1 MKLTTIKK
9 ETIMGEE
16 LYSRLQKLGFSQYES
31 KAYITLLQHSPATGY
46 EASKRSS
53 VPRSMI
59 YEVLGK
65 LIDKGA
71 AYLVP
76 SDPVKYAPVPAKEM
90 LTRIEKDFSETIHYL
105 ETTLQSLES
114 KPSMDVIVHIDGHE
128 QVIQEMRHIMKE
140 AKRELWLS
148 VWEPQVPLVKQ
159 AAEDAVSRGIP
170 VFSIVFGAENE
181 TLGHTF
187 HHNYMPPE
195 VVQER
200 IGGRLTIA
208 ARDGEEVVIANFTD
222 ETMPRAVKT
231 KNPALVLVAAEYIR
245 HDIMIE
251 EITRE
256 FGADKL
262 DVLWRSRPDLYQVVT
277 GKRYDRP

>member
-1 MKLTTIKK
+1 MS
-9 ETIMGEE
+9 EE
-16 LYSRLQKLGFSQYES
+16 LYPHLQKLGFSQYES
-31 KAYITLLQHSPATGY
+31 KAYVTLLQHSPVTGY
-46 EASKRSS
+46 EVSKRSG

-71 AYLVP
+71 TYIVP
-76 SDPVKYAPVPAKEM
+76 SDPVKYAPVPAKDM
-90 LTRIEKDFSETIHYL
+90 LARMQKSFSETVHYL
-105 ETTLQSLES
+105 ETTLQSLEC
-114 KPSMDVIVHIDGHE
+114 KPDIDVIVHIDGHD
-128 QVIQEMRHIMKE
+128 QVLQEMLHIMKE
-140 AKRELWLS
+140 AKKELWLS
-148 VWEPQVPLVKQ
+148 VWEPQVPLLKRS
-159 AAEDAVSRGIP
+159 AEEAVNRDIP
-170 VFSIVFGAENE
+170 VFSIVFGADNE

-200 IGGRLTIA
+200 IGGHLTIA

-222 ETMPRAVKT
+222 DAMPWAVKT
-231 KNPALVLVAAEYIR
+231 KNPALVLVATEYIR

-256 FGADKL
+256 FGAEKL
-262 DVLWRSRPDLYQVVT
+262 DILWRSRPDLYQVVT
-277 GKRYDRP
+277 GKRYDHK